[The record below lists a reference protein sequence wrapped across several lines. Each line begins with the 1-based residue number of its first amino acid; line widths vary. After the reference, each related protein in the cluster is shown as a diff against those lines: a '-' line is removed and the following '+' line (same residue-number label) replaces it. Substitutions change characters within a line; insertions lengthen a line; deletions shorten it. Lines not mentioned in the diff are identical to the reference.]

1 MRFYFV
7 RHGTTINN
15 QNHTFNGGGVDP
27 VLTDAGQ
34 REAYRLG
41 KMLATVNFDLC
52 FSSPLKRA
60 QKTAELVLQ
69 ANTRPIP
76 QIKILPTLT
85 EMDLGK
91 WDGVAID
98 DLKKD
103 PQIENYFYAP
113 DRFNGHLIQAE
124 TYQDVK
130 NRAYKA
136 LQDICSQIGPNQNIL
151 VISHGLLL
159 TTLLKSLCAVPLHDI
174 RKDGLVPTSS
184 VTIFESSDGQDF
196 HLKKW
201 AIKPLK

>member
-27 VLTDAGQ
+27 VLTDAGKK
-34 REAYRLG
+34 EASLLG
-41 KMLATVNFDLC
+41 KTLATVNFGLC

-60 QKTAELVLQ
+60 QQTAELVLQ
-69 ANTRPIP
+69 ANKQAIP

-85 EMDLGK
+85 EMDLGT

-98 DLKKD
+98 SLKED
-103 PQIENYFYAP
+103 PQIGNYFYAP

-130 NRAYKA
+130 TRAYKA
-136 LQDICSQIGPNQNIL
+136 LQDICSQVDPNQNIL
-151 VISHGLLL
+151 VASHGLFL
-159 TTLLKSLCAVPLHDI
+159 TTLLKSLCDASLHDI

-184 VTIFESSDGQDF
+184 VTIFESSDGKDF